1 MSGSNSRQLR
11 RPLITNILPLGTKE
25 SMNVKKEEALRF
37 KSEKAAFEAKRKLL
51 EKFVEMARSPV
62 RAGMMN
68 KTIYP
73 AAFNRPIMGNVRAG
87 SS

>member
-1 MSGSNSRQLR
+1 MDL
-11 RPLITNILPLGTKE
+11 
-25 SMNVKKEEALRF
+25 KKEGALRF

-62 RAGMMN
+62 RAGMMD

-73 AAFNRPIMGNVRAG
+73 AAFNRPIHIRLRTGCGHGHAG
-87 SS
+87 ADRGDN